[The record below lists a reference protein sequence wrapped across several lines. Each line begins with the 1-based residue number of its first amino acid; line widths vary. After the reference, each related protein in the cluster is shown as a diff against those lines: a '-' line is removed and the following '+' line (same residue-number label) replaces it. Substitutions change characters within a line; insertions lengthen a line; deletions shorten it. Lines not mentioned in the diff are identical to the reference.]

1 MAHPRAGGAVGHGR
15 RCRRPEHERMT
26 RRSRRGLPAPRR
38 WLPAPLPRLS
48 SGGIEVHALGCGEW
62 MDRGEAERPRGL
74 NCWLI
79 MAFHQAV
86 RVATRAG
93 PVSLPGDAVMVWAP
107 MTAQRYGSLRHRW
120 CHSWIH
126 CSGPAV
132 GRLVAACG
140 IRPNAP
146 AGGIPARLVEARIQD
161 IADEISGPR
170 PPDALAVELSLHL
183 LFRNIARA
191 QGGAAAVP
199 PGLLRA
205 RRHLEWHFAAPL
217 RLAALA
223 RLARL
228 SRNHFCTAFRRW
240 FGASPSGFMLRLRL
254 ERARTL
260 LYDREL
266 PIAAIAQAV
275 GYADPASFYRLF
287 QRRLGTSPSA
297 VRAEGLAGAIAVRH
311 AVRRSRG
318 RAR

>member
-1 MAHPRAGGAVGHGR
+1 MAHARSLGAQGHGR
-15 RCRRPEHERMT
+15 RSGGGEHAGMA

-38 WLPAPLPRLS
+38 WLPAPLPLLG
-48 SGGIEVHALGCGEW
+48 SGGIEVHAIGCGEW
-62 MDRGEAERPRGL
+62 MDRGEVERPRGL

-86 RVATRAG
+86 KVGTRAG
-93 PVSLPGDAVMVWAP
+93 PAAVPGDGVMVWAP
-107 MTAQRYGSLRHRW
+107 MTAQRYGSLRHLW

-132 GRLVAACG
+132 ERLVAVCG
-140 IRPNAP
+140 VRPNAP

-161 IADEISGPR
+161 IADEISGPGR
-170 PPDALAVELSLHL
+170 PDALAVELTLHL
-183 LFRNIARA
+183 LLRRIARA
-191 QGGAAAVP
+191 QGAAAAVP
-199 PGLLRA
+199 SGLLRA
-205 RRHLEWHFAAPL
+205 RRHLERHFAAPL
-217 RLAALA
+217 QLAALA

-240 FGASPSGFMLRLRL
+240 FGASPTGFMLGLRL

-260 LYDREL
+260 LYDRGR
-266 PIAAIAQAV
+266 PIAEIARAV

-297 VRAEGLAGAIAVRH
+297 ARALGDRH
-311 AVRRSRG
+311 AVRRIRG